1 LSEIYGFQDVEPM
14 FIESDSPDF
23 RSHNI
28 DLSKEDDVLFKGRVF
43 ETKDEFKVALSI
55 YAINQI
61 FRFRFVRYAKCYL
74 VAQCVDKKCDWR
86 VYAHKIGDSDEYEVR
101 KVKLQHVCD
110 VETRGQF
117 TVHATSKIIAALLRS
132 KYVNVTTGP
141 RARDLP

>member
-1 LSEIYGFQDVEPM
+1 M
-14 FIESDSPDF
+14 
-23 RSHNI
+23 
-28 DLSKEDDVLFKGRVF
+28 
-43 ETKDEFKVALSI
+43 
-55 YAINQI
+55 
-61 FRFRFVRYAKCYL
+61 RYTKCYL